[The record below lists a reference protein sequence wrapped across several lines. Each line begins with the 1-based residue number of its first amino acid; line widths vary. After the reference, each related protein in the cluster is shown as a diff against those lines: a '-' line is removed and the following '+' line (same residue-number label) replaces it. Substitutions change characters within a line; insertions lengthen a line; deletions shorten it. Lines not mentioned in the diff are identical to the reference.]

1 MQNPTTRERKMQ
13 SDRPKYLNLLEI
25 RQPLPAVVS
34 LLHRVSGALLFFP
47 GIPFLLC
54 GLDMTLNS
62 PQDYARLQSFLDNY
76 LVKGLL
82 TLLLWSFL
90 HHFFAGI
97 RFLALDLG
105 YGGALG
111 RARASSKIVLAAG
124 ILLTLLISTRIW

>member
-1 MQNPTTRERKMQ
+1 MQ

-62 PQDYARLQSFLDNY
+62 PQDYARLQSLLDNY

-124 ILLTLLISTRIW
+124 ILFTLLISTRIW

>member
-76 LVKGLL
+76 VVKGLL

-124 ILLTLLISTRIW
+124 ILFTLLISTRIW

>member
-1 MQNPTTRERKMQ
+1 MQ

-111 RARASSKIVLAAG
+111 QARSSSKAVLAAG
-124 ILLTLLISTRIW
+124 IVFTLLISIRIW